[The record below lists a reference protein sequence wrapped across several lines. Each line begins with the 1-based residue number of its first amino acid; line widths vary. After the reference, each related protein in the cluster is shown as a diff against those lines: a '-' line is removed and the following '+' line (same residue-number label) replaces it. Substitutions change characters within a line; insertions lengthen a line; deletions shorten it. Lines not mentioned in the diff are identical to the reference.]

1 MTTNTTPAGGGVIES
16 SWIHVTASIPE
27 DGLAVER
34 KAGAAEL
41 EGLAEGLDILAIER
55 LQVRYRIDPMPRGR
69 FRLTGE
75 LRARV
80 TQACVVTLDPV
91 TTDITDH
98 IDVEFWPA
106 TALPE
111 PVEVEQTI
119 LDVPEHEP
127 IDDHKMAVGRVM
139 IESLAAALPQFP
151 RAAGAELEQT
161 EAAPAGGGKVNP
173 FAALEGWKPKPK

>member
-1 MTTNTTPAGGGVIES
+1 MIVNELVPSDVM
-16 SWIHVTASIPE
+16 ASNALGTENVKI
-27 DGLAVER
+27 
-34 KAGAAEL
+34 
-41 EGLAEGLDILAIER
+41 
-55 LQVRYRIDPMPRGR
+55 
-69 FRLTGE
+69 
-75 LRARV
+75 
-80 TQACVVTLDPV
+80 
-91 TTDITDH
+91 
-98 IDVEFWPA
+98 
-106 TALPE
+106 ALPE